1 MRHDVMNKW
10 VTALRSG
17 EYAQTNECL
26 HDIHGMCCLGV
37 LCDLYSKEHPAL
49 AEWDVLSKDED
60 AASYRRF
67 EMLENYEVLPEDVQE
82 WANMKSFDGSYTA
95 GGYDGTPYTESLA
108 ALNDKGYTFND
119 LADIIEERG
128 SNL

>member
-1 MRHDVMNKW
+1 MRRDILNKW

-17 EYAQTNECL
+17 EYKQTKGYL
-26 HDIHGMCCLGV
+26 HDSHGMCCLGV
-37 LCDLYSKEHPAL
+37 LCDLYSKEHPVL
-49 AEWDVLSKDED
+49 GEWVVLSED
-60 AASYRRF
+60 KELSHCRF

>member
-17 EYAQTNECL
+17 EYKQTKDCL
-26 HDIHGMCCLGV
+26 HDSRGMCCLGV
-37 LCDLYSKEHPAL
+37 LCDLYSKEHPVLGEWNVL
-49 AEWDVLSKDED
+49 ADDTHC
-60 AASYRRF
+60 RF
-67 EMLENYEVLPEDVQE
+67 EMLDNYEVLPEDVQE

-119 LADIIEERG
+119 LANIIEEKCN
-128 SNL
+128 SL

>member
-1 MRHDVMNKW
+1 MRRDILNKW

-17 EYAQTNECL
+17 EYKQTTGYL
-26 HDIHGMCCLGV
+26 HDSRGMCCLGV
-37 LCDLYSKEHPAL
+37 LCDLYSKEHPDL
-49 AEWDVLSKDED
+49 AEWDVLSEDEEL
-60 AASYRRF
+60 SHCRF
-67 EMLENYEVLPEDVQE
+67 EMLENYEVLPEAVQE
-82 WANMKSFDGSYTA
+82 WANMKSLDGSYTA
-95 GGYDGTPYTESLA
+95 GGYDGTPYTETLA